1 MGDASLILQQFPKT
15 NRENKGAIMKT
26 LILTIALMFGLL
38 NAAIAC
44 PDGYY
49 PCGEASKLC
58 CPR

>member
-1 MGDASLILQQFPKT
+1 
-15 NRENKGAIMKT
+15 MKT
-26 LILTIALMFGLL
+26 LILTIALMFGPVSIA
-38 NAAIAC
+38 NAC

>member
-1 MGDASLILQQFPKT
+1 MGDVSLILQQLAET
-15 NRENKGAIMKT
+15 NRENKETNMKT
-26 LILTIALMFGLL
+26 LILTIALMFGLA

>member
-1 MGDASLILQQFPKT
+1 
-15 NRENKGAIMKT
+15 MKT
-26 LILTIALMFGLL
+26 LILTIALMFGLA

-58 CPR
+58 CPK